1 MSIFNACR
9 LSRNGLVG
17 EFTDSGGTEAC
28 LSLIVVV
35 LTRVNAFRRRKDGT
49 CPCTHMKPTLV
60 LWLSLAAFTGF
71 GPGRLAQ
78 AAGFDFAAPIVT
90 AAEASGAEQL
100 AAQEVRRYLY
110 LRTGHLLSVRPAG
123 EKLTGAEAAIVVAN
137 QDSPLVNALL
147 ATPGVPATARSPLGP
162 EEFWLR
168 TLKIGRREVWLIAG
182 GSDTAT
188 LYGAYRFAELLGV
201 RFYLHGD
208 VVPDARLAGGVPAMD
223 EQSSP
228 LFAVRGIQP
237 FHDFPE
243 GPDWW
248 NTDDYRAI
256 IGQLPKLRMNF
267 IGLHTYPE
275 GGPHAEPTVW
285 IGPAGEFRAD
295 GRVTASY
302 PASYNNTIRA
312 QAIPGNWGYA
322 AKYTGAYAFGAAQ
335 LFDRDA
341 FGPDCMLN
349 RFPQPTQRGDCNAVF
364 NATGELLRTAFTLAH
379 RLGVKTCVGTETP
392 LTVPKALQD
401 RLRAAGKDPG
411 GLAVRRELYEGM
423 FRRIAA
429 AYPLDYYWFWT
440 PEGWTWEGTKDEQ
453 VQRTLDD
460 LNAAIAALA
469 AVKPPFRLATCGWV
483 LGPQQDRALF
493 DKVLPKDMPVSC
505 INREVGKTPV
515 DRAFSDVHGRSKWA
529 IPWLEDDPALT
540 SLQLWAGRMRRDAA
554 DARRYGCDGLLGI
567 HWRTRSLGPNIA
579 ALAQAAWNQD
589 AWNQAPFAPEPAKAR
604 TPGATGGAVAAF
616 TNPIADTEDDPLYQT
631 VRYNMSAY
639 GFPLAN
645 GTYRVTLKFCEPHYT
660 AAGKRVFGVKLQGR
674 PVIENLDVFARVGQ
688 NRALDFTFDDIAV
701 TNGWL
706 DLDFVPVI
714 EFPSIAAIDVE
725 GPAGQVRINCGGP
738 QYRDYAADTS
748 VSAAPAQKYPPV
760 DDFYRDWAEHEFGPE
775 IGEAAGRLFAKLD
788 GRLPRPSDWT
798 DGPGGLRPD
807 PRPWVQVQAEYVFAP
822 QFAELRS
829 KVRGAGNQAR
839 FDYWLATF
847 RYLRAMAQVN
857 CVWAQYNAAFAEAR
871 QAGDPAT
878 ARRLAEDRALP
889 LRRELVGAVADVY
902 ANLLATV
909 SNPGELGTVMN
920 WEQHILP
927 GLLTKPGGELAGLLG
942 HELAAD
948 AQPAATYHGP
958 MRVIVPTVR
967 SSYEPAEA
975 LTLKVLVLSGQ
986 PPREAVLKWRKLGG
1000 RAFATVPLQPV
1011 ARGVYAAQF
1020 PAEATAAAD
1029 FEYFVEVQPVS
1040 GAPVRFPATAPA
1052 LNQTLVRLPVNW

>member
-1 MSIFNACR
+1 
-9 LSRNGLVG
+9 
-17 EFTDSGGTEAC
+17 
-28 LSLIVVV
+28 
-35 LTRVNAFRRRKDGT
+35 
-49 CPCTHMKPTLV
+49 MKSTTLV
-60 LWLSLAAFTGF
+60 LWLSLAAVAAF
-71 GPGRLAQ
+71 GSGRPAQ
-78 AAGFDFAAPIVT
+78 AVEFDFGAPIVT

-110 LRTGHLLSVRPAG
+110 LRTGHLLEVRPAG
-123 EKLTGAEAAIVVAN
+123 ARLTGADAAVVVAT
-137 QDSPLVNALL
+137 QGSPVVKALL
-147 ATPGVPATARSPLGP
+147 ATPGVPASAASPLGP
-162 EEFWLR
+162 EDFWLR
-168 TLKIGRREVWLIAG
+168 TLKVGRREVWLITG
-182 GSDTAT
+182 GSDVAT

-208 VVPDARLAGGVPAMD
+208 VVPDARLVGGIPVMD
-223 EQSSP
+223 EKSSP

-275 GGPHAEPTVW
+275 GAPHAEPTVW
-285 IGPAGEFRAD
+285 IGPAGEFGAD
-295 GRVTASY
+295 GHVTASY

-322 AKYTGAYAFGAAQ
+322 TKLTSAYAFGAAQ

-341 FGPDCMLN
+341 FGPDCLLN
-349 RFPQPTQRGDCNAVF
+349 HFPQPTQPDDCNAVF
-364 NATGELLRTAFTLAH
+364 NATGDLLRVAFTLAH

-411 GLAVRRELYEGM
+411 DLAVRRELYEGL

-460 LNAAIAALA
+460 INAAIAAHA
-469 AVKPPFRLATCGWV
+469 TVKPPFKLATCGWV

-493 DKVLPKDMPVSC
+493 DKALPKDITVSC

-515 DRAFSDVHGRSKWA
+515 DRAFSDVHGRGKWA

-567 HWRTRSLGPNIA
+567 HWRTRGLGPNVS

-589 AWNQAPFAPEPAKAR
+589 AWNQETFGPEPAKSR
-604 TPGATGGAVAAF
+604 RPGAEGGAVAAF
-616 TNPIADTEDDPLYQT
+616 TNPIADTDDDPLYQT
-631 VRYNMSAY
+631 VRYNVAAY
-639 GFPLAN
+639 HLPLSN
-645 GTYRVTLKFCEPHYT
+645 GTYRVALKFCEPHYT

-674 PVIENLDVFARVGQ
+674 PVIENLDIFAKVGQ
-688 NRALDFTFDDIAV
+688 NRALDFTFANVAV

-706 DLDFVPVI
+706 DIDFVPVV

-725 GPAGQVRINCGGP
+725 GVGGRVKINCGGP
-738 QYRDYAADTS
+738 PYRDYAADQSTAA
-748 VSAAPAQKYPPV
+748 SAEPHFAPV
-760 DDFYRDWAEHEFGPE
+760 DDFYRDWAGHEFGPE
-775 IGEAAGRLFAKLD
+775 VGEAAGRLFAKLD
-788 GRLPRPSDWT
+788 CHLPRPSDWI

-807 PRPWVQVQAEYVFAP
+807 PRPWSQVQVDYAFAP
-822 QFAELRS
+822 EFAELEPR
-829 KVRGAGNQAR
+829 VRGAGNRAR

-847 RYLRAMAQVN
+847 QYLRAMAQVN
-857 CVWAQYNAAFAEAR
+857 CVWAQFNAAFDEAKK
-871 QAGDPAT
+871 AGDAT
-878 ARRLAEDRALP
+878 AARRLAEEKALP
-889 LRRELVGAVADVY
+889 LRRELVSAVAEVY
-902 ANLLATV
+902 ANLLALV
-909 SNPGELGTVMN
+909 SNTGELGTVMN

-927 GLLTKPGGELAGLLG
+927 GLLTKPGEELAKVLG
-942 HELAAD
+942 HELPPD

-958 MRVIVPTVR
+958 TRVIVPTVR

-975 LTLKVLVLSGQ
+975 LRLKVLVLSEQ
-986 PPREAVLKWRKLGG
+986 PPRAAVLKWRRLGG
-1000 RAFATVPLQPV
+1000 RHFASAPLQPV
-1011 ARGVYAAQF
+1011 ARGVYTVRF

-1029 FEYFVEVQPVS
+1029 FEYFVEIQPAT

-1052 LNQTLVRLPVNW
+1052 LNQTLVRLPVRW